1 MGVRDVVRQKSLTTV
16 SLPQASRA
24 EIYLLML
31 QFEVRGLAG
40 HAPWWVGREGGGPS
54 APIPASGGHQF
65 SALRGLRPHLCAVT
79 LLPVHLGSC

>member
-40 HAPWWVGREGGGPS
+40 HAPWWVGREGG
-54 APIPASGGHQF
+54 
-65 SALRGLRPHLCAVT
+65 V
-79 LLPVHLGSC
+79 LLPLFQFPVVISSLHSVA